1 MSGFSRVCLIGFGEV
16 GQILADDLAAAGV
29 AHLTAFDIL
38 FSTKNSIPAKALEGR
53 TVHAAPN
60 APEAA
65 RDCDLVI
72 SAVTAASELDAAL
85 SVVRGLSPGAF
96 YLDLN
101 SVSPRAKRQA
111 CAVIEAAG
119 GRFVEAAVMSPI
131 APKRIASSMLL
142 GGHHALEFH
151 DRASFL
157 GFKGEV
163 FSDEIGPA
171 SATKMCRSV
180 LIKGIEALLTESL
193 LAARLYGV
201 EEAVLRSLSDLLPL
215 PHWEKLARYMIS
227 RSLEHGTRR
236 GEEMREVAQTVRD
249 AGVEPI
255 MSRAAAERQYW
266 AAAYRSALTEDHLG
280 DLLDHILDDTEPRRV
295 VGEGR

>member
-1 MSGFSRVCLIGFGEV
+1 MTGFSRVCLIGFGEV
-16 GQILADDLAAAGV
+16 GQVLADDLARAGV
-29 AHLTAFDIL
+29 AHLTAFDVL
-38 FSTKNSIPAKALEGR
+38 FPNKNSIPSTALDGR
-53 TVHAAPN
+53 SVHASRN

-65 RDCDLVI
+65 LGCDLII

-85 SVVRGLSPGAF
+85 SVVRGVSPGAF

-131 APKRIASSMLL
+131 APKRIASPMLL
-142 GGHHALEFH
+142 GGHHAREFCE
-151 DRASFL
+151 RAAPL
-157 GFKGEV
+157 GFTGAEA

-193 LAARLYGV
+193 LSARLYGV
-201 EEAVLRSLSDLLPL
+201 EETVLRSLSDLLPM

-227 RSLEHGTRR
+227 RSLEHGSRR
-236 GEEMREVAQTVRD
+236 AEEMREVAQTVRD
-249 AGVEPI
+249 AGVEPV
-255 MSRAAAERQYW
+255 MSMATAERQYW
-266 AAAYRSALTEDHLG
+266 AAAYRSALSEEHLG
-280 DLLDHILDDTEPRRV
+280 GLLDQILDDSEPQRAAGKV
-295 VGEGR
+295 